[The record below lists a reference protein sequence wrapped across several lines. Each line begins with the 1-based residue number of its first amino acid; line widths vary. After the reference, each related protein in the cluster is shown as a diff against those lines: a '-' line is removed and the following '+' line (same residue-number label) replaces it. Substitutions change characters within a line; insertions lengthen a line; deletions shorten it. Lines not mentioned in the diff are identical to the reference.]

1 MNTENPLLNQLS
13 LIDISNIEGVRF
25 FQNGWQ
31 TFSVSLDSIK
41 RIAVYIEKKYGKTT
55 FLPWELIIESDYFVE
70 NYRTSLSKEDY
81 KVVVDTLTGWIES
94 WGGFEV
100 IYRKNTWLSW
110 NYRLDPTQKNK
121 KALWISN
128 TILYGL
134 YWVISMICIYLLI
147 TAGPRLLISIPF
159 FWLLLI
165 FEVNIFSDLPQYNT
179 IKQLSVTLVFLIIL
193 IQIIRMY
200 IRYLENRVTK
210 FYIIKFIFQFFCGCV
225 LLFLLC
231 S

>member
-1 MNTENPLLNQLS
+1 METNNSIISEIQN
-13 LIDISNIEGVRF
+13 IDVSNIEGVRF

-110 NYRLDPTQKNK
+110 NYRLDRCKWCSH
-121 KALWISN
+121 LDWICRRNQPQSRWCCLRFY
-128 TILYGL
+128 T
-134 YWVISMICIYLLI
+134 LL
-147 TAGPRLLISIPF
+147 P
-159 FWLLLI
+159 
-165 FEVNIFSDLPQYNT
+165 
-179 IKQLSVTLVFLIIL
+179 
-193 IQIIRMY
+193 
-200 IRYLENRVTK
+200 
-210 FYIIKFIFQFFCGCV
+210 
-225 LLFLLC
+225 
-231 S
+231 